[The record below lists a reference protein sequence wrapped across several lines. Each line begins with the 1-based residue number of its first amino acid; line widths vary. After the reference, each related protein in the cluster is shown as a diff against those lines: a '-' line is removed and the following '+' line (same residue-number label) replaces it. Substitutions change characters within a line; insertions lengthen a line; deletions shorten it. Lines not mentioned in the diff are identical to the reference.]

1 MAESQPADAPLQ
13 PAMES
18 ESENESG
25 TEQVGQTDGIA
36 SSASDPS
43 VPKKKKKKSKRSKIA
58 AALTGSQSGD
68 SASKPKVS
76 QANIDALL
84 EMNPSLR
91 GELSGLSPS
100 QAQTLLSRMDPA
112 QLMTGLSINS
122 KNQKDM
128 ASYKFWQ
135 TQPVPRL
142 DEAVNQPASS
152 IPDGPIKEVIPEKV
166 PKEPAPLPDSYEW
179 CELDLTSP
187 TEIKEVYT
195 LLSLHY
201 VEDDAAMFRFS
212 YSESFLNWALKS
224 PEWKKSWHIG
234 VRAKGPSR
242 LLVASI
248 FGIPTKL
255 RVRDNVLDVVE
266 INFLCIHKKLRS
278 KRLAPVLIKEITRRC
293 HLQGIY
299 QAVYTAGV
307 VLPTPVG
314 TCRYFHRS
322 LDWAKLYDVGF
333 SPLPPGRS
341 KSQMVARNALPAN
354 TSTKGWREMEVGDV
368 DAVLDLL
375 GRYLKRYQLAQEF
388 TREEVVHWFV
398 STHKSDEDRVVWAF
412 VVEDEM
418 TGKITDL
425 VSFYCLESSVIGEA
439 SKRHEK
445 VRAAY
450 LFYYAT
456 ETAFAADEKGLKE
469 RCLSLIGDG
478 LIEAKKVRIHHP
490 PLSSCFATREYAN
503 HNHRQAST
511 SSTP

>member
-1 MAESQPADAPLQ
+1 MAESHPTGAPLQ
-13 PAMES
+13 AAVEEES
-18 ESENESG
+18 DESG
-25 TEQVGQTDGIA
+25 AEQVDQKDGTA
-36 SSASDPS
+36 PTASDPTA
-43 VPKKKKKKSKRSKIA
+43 KKKKKKSKRSRIA
-58 AALTGSQSGD
+58 SALTGSTSD
-68 SASKPKVS
+68 NSATNGKVS
-76 QANIDALL
+76 QDNINALL
-84 EMNPSLR
+84 EMNPSLK
-91 GELSGLSPS
+91 GEISGLSPS
-100 QAQTLLSRMDPA
+100 QAQALLSSMDPS
-112 QLMTGLSINS
+112 QLLTGLSLNS

-142 DEAVNQPASS
+142 DEATNAAKES

-166 PKEPAPLPDSYEW
+166 PKDPAPLPESYEW

-201 VEDDAAMFRFS
+201 VEDDAAMFRFN
-212 YSESFLNWALKS
+212 YSEAFLNWALKS
-224 PEWKKSWHIG
+224 PDWKKSWHIG

-314 TCRYFHRS
+314 TCRYYHRS
-322 LDWAKLYDVGF
+322 LDWAKLHDVSF
-333 SPLPPGRS
+333 SPLPPGRT
-341 KSQMVARNALPAN
+341 KSQMVARNALPGN
-354 TSTKGWREMEVGDV
+354 TSTKGWREMERGDV

-375 GRYLKRYQLAQEF
+375 GRYLKRFQMAQEF
-388 TREEVVHWFV
+388 TREEVEHWFV
-398 STHKSDEDRVVWAF
+398 SSTTSLDDRVVWAF
-412 VVEDEM
+412 VVEDES

-456 ETAFAADEKGLKE
+456 ETAFTPEEKGLKE
-469 RCLSLIGDG
+469 RLLSLIGDG
-478 LIEAKKVRIHHP
+478 LIEAKKVYNPVSGCLRTLLIV
-490 PLSSCFATREYAN
+490 
-503 HNHRQAST
+503 NHRPGLMSL
-511 SSTP
+511 TP

>member
-1 MAESQPADAPLQ
+1 MAESQPVGAPRQ
-13 PAMES
+13 AAIES

-25 TEQVGQTDGIA
+25 TERVGQPEGTVEPSTTDP
-36 SSASDPS
+36 SAST
-43 VPKKKKKKSKRSKIA
+43 KKKKKSKRSKIA
-58 AALTGSQSGD
+58 AALAGSQSSD

-100 QAQTLLSRMDPA
+100 QAQNLLSRMDPA
-112 QLMTGLSINS
+112 QLMTGLSLNS

-142 DEAVNQPASS
+142 DDAAQQTES
-152 IPDGPIKEVIPEKV
+152 IPDGAIKEVIPEKV
-166 PKEPAPLPDSYEW
+166 PKDPAPLPESYEW

-187 TEIKEVYT
+187 SEIKEVYT

-314 TCRYFHRS
+314 SCRYYHRS
-322 LDWAKLYDVGF
+322 LDWSKLYDVGF

-375 GRYLKRYQLAQEF
+375 SRYLKRFQLAQEF
-388 TREEVVHWFV
+388 TREEVEHWFV
-398 STHKSDEDRVVWAF
+398 STPKSDDERVVWAF
-412 VVEDEM
+412 VVEDEQ

-456 ETAFAADEKGLKE
+456 ETAFAQEEKGLKE
-469 RCLSLIGDG
+469 RCMSLMWDG
-478 LIEAKKVRIHHP
+478 LIEAKKVRSLFVV
-490 PLSSCFATREYAN
+490 LSESVAN
-503 HNHRQAST
+503 DTHRQNST